1 MYTSLSQATVVFA
14 ETEVYFHCT
23 YTLHIAVGKVTL
35 HKSSKSEKF
44 CIQRNYFSNNTI
56 GIEDRGV
63 ISEVLRRHG
72 CGGVHQAEVGVLH
85 QVDLQQ
91 GGEQCSHKTNMGRN
105 SQVHC
110 KVKSF

>member
-23 YTLHIAVGKVTL
+23 YTLHIA
-35 HKSSKSEKF
+35 
-44 CIQRNYFSNNTI
+44 
-56 GIEDRGV
+56 
-63 ISEVLRRHG
+63 EVLRRHG
-72 CGGVHQAEVGVLH
+72 CGGVHQAKVGVLH